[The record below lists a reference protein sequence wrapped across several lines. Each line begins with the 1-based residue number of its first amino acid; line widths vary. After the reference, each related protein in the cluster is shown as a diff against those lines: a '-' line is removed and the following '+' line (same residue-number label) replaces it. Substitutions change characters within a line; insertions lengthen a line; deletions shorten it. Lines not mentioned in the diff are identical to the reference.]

1 MINKKILAEI
11 LLKLIPSSCPFERD
25 LKLFGLTL
33 IHIPP
38 LCHFNPFYPQLM
50 SLRWQASSYLTQ
62 LNHHSSH

>member
-1 MINKKILAEI
+1 MVNNKILAKL
-11 LLKLIPSSCPFERD
+11 LLKLIPASCPFERD

-38 LCHFNPFYPQLM
+38 LCHINPFYQPLM
-50 SLRWQASSYLTQ
+50 ILRWQASSYLAQ